1 MFRFYSQ
8 KKSARCACIY
18 ALLFMSAQV
27 MADEEIEFS
36 FDESL
41 LLGQG
46 YNTDILTRLAQ
57 GPDVLPGEYQ
67 VDLFINGRFYSR
79 EQLQFFALSDGSV
92 EPCIEESLWL
102 DAGVMSE
109 HVQPAPVTGSC
120 SLGYRVEGNSFSF
133 DPGKLRLELS
143 IPQAYMKRQPRGYV
157 SPERWDAGE
166 TALFI
171 NYTANYYRS
180 ENRVSGGTS
189 SDSGY
194 VGLNSGFNLGLWR
207 IRNQST
213 YQYRDYGYGAGY
225 GSDSQFNSQR
235 TYVSRARPSWE
246 AELTLGELYTR
257 STVFGSIGFKGF
269 QIQTDNRM
277 LPVSQRGYAPVVTG
291 IAQTTAKVVIKQ
303 NGREIY
309 QTTVAAGPFEI
320 NDLYP
325 TSYQGDLLVEVT
337 EADGRVSS
345 FTVPFSAVPGAMRA
359 GQSQFALSMGK
370 SYDTGDDDYFADF
383 TYELGLS
390 NALTWNAGVRL
401 ADDYLALSSGG
412 VWSSNIG
419 SFGATAVYSHSR
431 LSREVGQD
439 ESEAG
444 WRLGLNYSRAF
455 DSGTSVTLAGYK
467 YSTEGYRELSDVL
480 RQREYLDSG
489 YEYLSA
495 DYLQKTQ
502 MTLSMNQSMGEWG
515 ILSVSGSKRQYR
527 NGRED
532 DDQYQLGYS
541 NQFGPVS
548 VSLNYARQYLSMDRP
563 QESFLQEERIKD
575 DVWSLNLSMP
585 LGASS
590 HMVSTGASHSSS
602 SGADDYNLGMSGTLD
617 DARTLSYSINASR
630 QENDSYSGNSFGASV
645 HKRTSLASMG
655 ANYSR
660 SDQYQQWGANISG
673 AVVLHSGGVTLGQ
686 TVGDTFA
693 IVEAKGAE
701 GASVRNSWG
710 TFVDGNGYALMS
722 NLLPYRENSIGLEA
736 GDMGDNVELLNTQQ
750 QVVPV
755 AGAAVRLKYKTR
767 KGIPV
772 LFISKLASGEPVP
785 MGSDVLGS
793 EGEVLGVVG
802 QAGLAYVRL
811 SELSG
816 SLVFR
821 WGGVNQQCQLN
832 YSLEEQSLHNLLRIP
847 AVCE

>member
-1 MFRFYSQ
+1 M
-8 KKSARCACIY
+8 
-18 ALLFMSAQV
+18 
-27 MADEEIEFS
+27 
-36 FDESL
+36 
-41 LLGQG
+41 
-46 YNTDILTRLAQ
+46 
-57 GPDVLPGEYQ
+57 
-67 VDLFINGRFYSR
+67 
-79 EQLQFFALSDGSV
+79 
-92 EPCIEESLWL
+92 
-102 DAGVMSE
+102 
-109 HVQPAPVTGSC
+109 
-120 SLGYRVEGNSFSF
+120 
-133 DPGKLRLELS
+133 
-143 IPQAYMKRQPRGYV
+143 
-157 SPERWDAGE
+157 
-166 TALFI
+166 
-171 NYTANYYRS
+171 
-180 ENRVSGGTS
+180 
-189 SDSGY
+189 
-194 VGLNSGFNLGLWR
+194 
-207 IRNQST
+207 
-213 YQYRDYGYGAGY
+213 
-225 GSDSQFNSQR
+225 
-235 TYVSRARPSWE
+235 
-246 AELTLGELYTR
+246 
-257 STVFGSIGFKGF
+257 
-269 QIQTDNRM
+269 
-277 LPVSQRGYAPVVTG
+277 
-291 IAQTTAKVVIKQ
+291 
-303 NGREIY
+303 
-309 QTTVAAGPFEI
+309 
-320 NDLYP
+320 
-325 TSYQGDLLVEVT
+325 
-337 EADGRVSS
+337 
-345 FTVPFSAVPGAMRA
+345 
-359 GQSQFALSMGK
+359 
-370 SYDTGDDDYFADF
+370 
-383 TYELGLS
+383 
-390 NALTWNAGVRL
+390 TWNAGVRV

-563 QESFLQEERIKD
+563 QESFLQDERIKD

-602 SGADDYNLGMSGTLD
+602 SGADDYSLGMSGTLD

-767 KGIPV
+767 KGIAV
-772 LFISKLASGEPVP
+772 LFVSKLASGEPVP

-793 EGEVLGVVG
+793 EGEALGVVG